1 VFTRHYWGTSKV
13 SRVLLIGP
21 VAAATIAAPVD
32 SLKVASVA
40 AAPLNDCV
48 SSDNG
53 DPTLVSFHRH
63 PAAVDVTDHS
73 RRVFFSVRVGDT
85 GGPGPAAG
93 VRIVWVAF
101 RKDSLQD
108 PGVRLRRLHLNDA
121 GRGSDRCSYRV
132 GADRGCG

>member
-1 VFTRHYWGTSKV
+1 MFTRHYWGTSKV

-53 DPTLVSFHRH
+53 DPIRSGTFQNRTARFCHCEERSDVAIPST
-63 PAAVDVTDHS
+63 AVLS
-73 RRVFFSVRVGDT
+73 FSV
-85 GGPGPAAG
+85 AG
-93 VRIVWVAF
+93 M
-101 RKDSLQD
+101 
-108 PGVRLRRLHLNDA
+108 
-121 GRGSDRCSYRV
+121 
-132 GADRGCG
+132 